1 MTCQCAGHFD
11 NAHATRLLRIGGRPP
26 LPRLVIR
33 ADRARYI
40 LPRPETNDII
50 FAML

>member
-1 MTCQCAGHFD
+1 
-11 NAHATRLLRIGGRPP
+11 
-26 LPRLVIR
+26 VIR